1 MCAAGDQRIGNVVR
15 PVPEQGRLGR
25 PKAESDL
32 FCIKRVSRA
41 KLEEHHREHKIC
53 MSSRRLEQGPRLRR
67 AECATSVMP
76 PESDLDIRVRLSSNC
91 LGCKVRV
98 FFSEHEWICPAPP
111 MSGKASRTIANVGRD
126 FLRMGNAL
134 DERMKA

>member
-76 PESDLDIRVRLSSNC
+76 PRVGFGHSCAVEFKLPGLQSPC
-91 LGCKVRV
+91 V
-98 FFSEHEWICPAPP
+98 FSEHEWICPAPP